1 MNKHANPSAS
11 QIRPFLIKEVQMDLD
26 LVNTSLKMLGDMEL
40 TDDTLREI
48 AKLKEEVCQ
57 KLLELDDYIYSIYLK
72 KANNKSFIYSLNRL
86 DDLKKSIKSS
96 AFSTAKVERLELI
109 QIKLK
114 EVILYDFRGRI

>member
-26 LVNTSLKMLGDMEL
+26 LVNSSLRILDDMEL

-72 KANNKSFIYSLNRL
+72 KANN
-86 DDLKKSIKSS
+86 
-96 AFSTAKVERLELI
+96 
-109 QIKLK
+109 
-114 EVILYDFRGRI
+114 